1 MSPDRSR
8 AAGLLLGLAADRWL
22 GDPERGHPVAAFGRL
37 AAALERRWWADSVL
51 RGLGHALVLTGGTA
65 LAGVAV
71 ERATARHPVTHAA
84 ATAVATWVVLGGT
97 TLGREAAAVEGFL
110 EVGDLPA
117 ARAQVGRIVG
127 RSTTALDEA
136 GVARAAVESAAEN
149 TADAAVAPL
158 LWGAVAGVP
167 GLLGYRAANT
177 LDAMVGHRSPRHD
190 RFGRASARLDDL
202 LNLPA
207 SRLTGALAAGLAPT
221 VGGRPRAALAAWRR
235 DAAAHPSP
243 NAGVVEAAFAGAL
256 GVALGGETP
265 YPYGTQHRPLL
276 GAGPAPG
283 AHDVR
288 RAVALS
294 TRVQVAAGL
303 ACAALAARRG
313 RSSESPVS
321 R

>member
-1 MSPDRSR
+1 M
-8 AAGLLLGLAADRWL
+8 
-22 GDPERGHPVAAFGRL
+22 
-37 AAALERRWWADSVL
+37 L

-71 ERATARHPVTHAA
+71 ERAAARHPVAHAA
-84 ATAVATWVVLGGT
+84 ATATATWVVLGGT
-97 TLGREAAAVEGFL
+97 SLGREASAVAARL
-110 EVGDLPA
+110 DAADLPA
-117 ARAQVGRIVG
+117 ARTQVGRIVG
-127 RSTTALDEA
+127 RSTAALDRT
-136 GVARAAVESAAEN
+136 GVARAAVESVAEN
-149 TADAAVAPL
+149 TADATVGPL

-190 RFGRASARLDDL
+190 RFGRVSARLDDL

-207 SRLTGALAAGLAPT
+207 SRLTGVLVAALAPG
-221 VGGRPRAALAAWRR
+221 VGGAPRAALAAWRR
-235 DAAAHPSP
+235 DAGAHPSP

-256 GVALGGETP
+256 DLTLGGETP
-265 YPYGTQHRPLL
+265 YPYGTQQRPLL
-276 GAGPAPG
+276 GTGAAPH

-294 TRVQVAAGL
+294 SRVQVAAAL
-303 ACAALAARRG
+303 VCAAAAVVTG
-313 RSSESPVS
+313 RSRLSESPVS